1 MPIRFLPASSTHLKK
16 EVKEMV
22 DKSTNPQK
30 DIFMVLPELKFITS
44 KDPLDPNKKA
54 TSTPGGGQQKEELV
68 HRLIDRINKL

>member
-1 MPIRFLPASSTHLKK
+1 
-16 EVKEMV
+16 
-22 DKSTNPQK
+22 
-30 DIFMVLPELKFITS
+30 MVLPELKFITS